1 MGAFSVIT
9 NLRIDLFEA
18 LILLQLVRTT
28 FCTRRDQRTRKDEQL
43 PAHPEEAVELQ
54 PRAEAGLAGAEAGA
68 ATRLVN
74 WVLGV
79 GEAAAEDGG
88 EEKMRRHT
96 EKLASLEQS
105 RLQRGL
111 LRANLVIIV
120 CLAVVLYVV
129 MSINPFTEEQLAN
142 FEILALN
149 KTHLKSIK

>member
-1 MGAFSVIT
+1 
-9 NLRIDLFEA
+9 
-18 LILLQLVRTT
+18 
-28 FCTRRDQRTRKDEQL
+28 
-43 PAHPEEAVELQ
+43 
-54 PRAEAGLAGAEAGA
+54 
-68 ATRLVN
+68 
-74 WVLGV
+74 
-79 GEAAAEDGG
+79 
-88 EEKMRRHT
+88 MRRHT

-111 LRANLVIIV
+111 LRTNLVIIV

>member
-1 MGAFSVIT
+1 MRSVGT
-9 NLRIDLFEA
+9 LGYT
-18 LILLQLVRTT
+18 ILLQLVRTT
-28 FCTRRDQRTRKDEQL
+28 FRTRRDQRTRKDEQL
-43 PAHPEEAVELQ
+43 PADPEEAVELQ

-68 ATRLVN
+68 ATRIVN

-111 LRANLVIIV
+111 LRTNLVIIV
-120 CLAVVLYVV
+120 CLAVLLYVV
-129 MSINPFTEEQLAN
+129 MSINPFTEQQLAN

-149 KTHLKSIK
+149 KTHVKSIE

>member
-1 MGAFSVIT
+1 M
-9 NLRIDLFEA
+9 
-18 LILLQLVRTT
+18 RTT
-28 FCTRRDQRTRKDEQL
+28 FSTRRDQRTRKDEQL